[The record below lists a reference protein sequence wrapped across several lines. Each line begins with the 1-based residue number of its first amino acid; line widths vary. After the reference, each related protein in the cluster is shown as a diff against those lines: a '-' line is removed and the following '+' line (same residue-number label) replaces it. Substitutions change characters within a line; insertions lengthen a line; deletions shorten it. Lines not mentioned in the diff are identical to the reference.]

1 MKRTGNRPEILM
13 KNNHFPPAPRTAV
26 VGCGSWGTALATL
39 LCPSSSQI
47 TLGGRSEAVIE
58 DINSRNRNDR
68 YLPGALLDP
77 RIRASSDLGVA
88 KNADLILLVLPSS
101 AIRSTCEQLASLKIN
116 PATILT
122 TCSKGIERGTGK
134 RMSEII
140 TEILPEQPLAALSG
154 PNHAEEV
161 CKGLATMTVIGA
173 DNRNVSAYLQ
183 GLFSS
188 PSFRCYTS
196 DDLTGIEWGG
206 AMKNVFAIA
215 SGIATGLGLG
225 DNATAGLVTRGLAE
239 MIRLGTALGGH
250 PDTFTG
256 LSGVGDL
263 IATCYSHHSRN
274 FRAGISI
281 GKGNTVE
288 RTLSEAGM
296 VIEGIPNCQSIHEV
310 ALRSGVRTPLID
322 SIHSVLFGE
331 QPAADALRELL
342 TRAPRA
348 EQEA

>member
-1 MKRTGNRPEILM
+1 M
-13 KNNHFPPAPRTAV
+13 

-39 LCPSSSQI
+39 LCPASSQI
-47 TLGGRSEAVIE
+47 TLIGRNRDIIE
-58 DINSRNRNDR
+58 DINKQHRNER
-68 YLPGALLDP
+68 YLPGETLDS
-77 RIRASSDLGVA
+77 RIQASSDLGVIRD
-88 KNADLILLVLPSS
+88 ADLVLLVLPSA
-101 AIRSTCEQLASLKIN
+101 AIRSTCEQLAALQIS
-116 PATILT
+116 PETILT
-122 TCSKGIERGTGK
+122 TCSKGIERGTGT

-140 TEILPEQPLAALSG
+140 TEILPQQPLAALSG

-161 CKGLATMTVIGA
+161 CKGLATMTVIGSE
-173 DNRNVSAYLQ
+173 NQNVSNYLQ
-183 GLFSS
+183 GLFTS
-188 PSFRCYTS
+188 PCFRCYTS
-196 DDLTGIEWGG
+196 NDLTGIEWGG
-206 AMKNVFAIA
+206 AMKNIFAIA

-239 MIRLGTALGGH
+239 MIRLGTALGGQ

-281 GKGNTVE
+281 GNGNTVE
-288 RTLSEAGM
+288 QTVKDAGM

-310 ALRSGVRTPLID
+310 ARRSGVRTPLID
-322 SIHSVLFGE
+322 SIHSVLYGS
-331 QPAADALRELL
+331 QPAAEALQELL

-348 EQEA
+348 ELES